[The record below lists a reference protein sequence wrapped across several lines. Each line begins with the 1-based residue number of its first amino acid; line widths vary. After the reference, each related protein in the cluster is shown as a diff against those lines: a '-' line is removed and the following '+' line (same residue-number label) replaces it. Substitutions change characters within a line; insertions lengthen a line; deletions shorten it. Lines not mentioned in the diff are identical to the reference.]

1 MAPETAQALEKAAQ
15 AALLKALA
23 RQKVEQEQQRAQGE

>member
-15 AALLKALA
+15 KALA
-23 RQKVEQEQQRAQGE
+23 KALELQKAREKGL